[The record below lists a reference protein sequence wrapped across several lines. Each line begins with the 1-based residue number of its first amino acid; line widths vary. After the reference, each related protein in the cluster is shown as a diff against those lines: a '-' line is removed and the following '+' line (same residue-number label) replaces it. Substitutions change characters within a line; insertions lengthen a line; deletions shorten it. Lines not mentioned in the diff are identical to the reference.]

1 MPSSVKNLKLTTYD
15 DIFKTEPDENGEK
28 ILKIPLSDLHSFAN
42 HPFHVK
48 DDESMQETAA
58 SIAKYGVLSPAI
70 ARPRTSGGYEL
81 ISGHR
86 RKRGCEVAGK
96 STMPVI
102 IRELTDEEATILMVD
117 CNLQRESLLP
127 SEKAYAYKMKLEA
140 IKRQGERS
148 DLTSAQLG
156 QKLGG
161 KYSVEIIAEQSGES
175 RNQIKRYIRLTEL
188 IPSLLSFVDEKK
200 ISFVPAVELS
210 YLQKHEQ
217 EKLHSLIVANNVFP
231 TLAQSE
237 KLKKYSQDGKL
248 TDDIIELI
256 LSEVRPT
263 VTKVTLK
270 NDHLKKY
277 FPASYSAQQM
287 EEVIL
292 KLLHDW
298 SEQENV

>member
-1 MPSSVKNLKLTTYD
+1 MTSSVKNLKLTTYD
-15 DIFKTEPDENGEK
+15 DIFKTEPDENLEK
-28 ILKIPLSDLHSFAN
+28 ILEIPLSDLHSFAN

-48 DDESMQETAA
+48 DDESMQEMAA
-58 SIAKYGVLSPAI
+58 SIAKYGVLSPGI
-70 ARPRTSGGYEL
+70 ARPRKSGGYEL

-86 RKRGCEVAGK
+86 RKRGCELAGK
-96 STMPVI
+96 TTMPVI

-148 DLTSAQLG
+148 DLISRPVVERIESADKVG
-156 QKLGG
+156 IETGD
-161 KYSVEIIAEQSGES
+161 SG
-175 RNQIKRYIRLTEL
+175 RQIQRYIRLTEL
-188 IPSLLSFVDEKK
+188 ILPVLQLVDDDK
-200 ISFVPAVELS
+200 IGFRPAVELS
-210 YLQKHEQ
+210 YLHKDEQ
-217 EKLHSLIVANNVFP
+217 ENLHSYIMTSNVFP
-231 TLAQSE
+231 TLSQSE

-256 LSEVRPT
+256 LSEVKPT
-263 VTKVTLK
+263 GAKVTLK

-287 EEVIL
+287 EEVIF
-292 KLLHDW
+292 KLLDDW
-298 SEQENV
+298 SEQQNV